1 MMKSRIIC
9 ILLLLVGASGIYAQS
24 LTVTGKVVD
33 NEGLEVIGGN
43 VTVKGKQNTGTI
55 TDINGKYT
63 ITVSDPQKDVL
74 VFSFIGLENMEV
86 PVKGRKHID
95 VTMKAASVLLDEVV
109 AIGYATV
116 KRKDLTGSVASV
128 RSDDL
133 LKVPSSDVTQAL
145 AGRMQVCRLYRQTVS
160 PVLRCQCVFVAVYQL
175 RKATNRFILSTDFR
189 RKMACPALILPILK
203 VSTC

>member
-9 ILLLLVGASGIYAQS
+9 ILLLLVGVSGIYAQS

-86 PVKGRKHID
+86 PVKGRKQID

-145 AGRMQVCRLYRQTVS
+145 AGRMAG

-203 VSTC
+203 VLTC

>member
-9 ILLLLVGASGIYAQS
+9 ILLLLVGVSGIYAQS

-86 PVKGRKHID
+86 PVKGRKQID

-145 AGRMQVCRLYRQTVS
+145 AGRMAGVQIIQTDGQ
-160 PVLRCQCVFVAVYQL
+160 VLRCQCVFVAVYQL

>member
-9 ILLLLVGASGIYAQS
+9 ILLLLVGVSGIYAQS

-55 TDINGKYT
+55 TDINGRYT

-86 PVKGRKHID
+86 VVKGRKQID

-133 LKVPSSDVTQAL
+133 VKVPSSDVTQAL
-145 AGRMQVCRLYRQTVS
+145 AGRMAGVQIRQTVS
-160 PVLRCQCVFVAVYQL
+160 LVLRCQCVFVVVYQL
-175 RKATNRFILSTDFR
+175 RRATSRFILSTDFR
-189 RKMACPALILPILK
+189 RKMACLALIQPILK
-203 VSTC
+203 VSMC